1 MASINQVLL
10 LGETALTASNTG
22 LAKSLDRGQKNFIAL
37 ATVTANDGST
47 TVDVRIETSADGI
60 NWIEVANLTDLVNVN
75 GVVKLDIT
83 ANLLTKARSIVTLTG
98 TPIATVKVGLWHD
111 FDR

>member
-1 MASINQVLL
+1 MASINQILL
-10 LGETALTASNTG
+10 LAETALTASNTG
-22 LAKSLDRGQKNFIAL
+22 LEKSLEVRQKNYVAL

-47 TVDVRIETSADGI
+47 TVDVRIETSADGT
-60 NWIEVANLTDLVNVN
+60 NWIEVADLTDLVNVN

-83 ANLLTKARSIVTLTG
+83 ASLLTKARSIVTLTG
-98 TPIATVKVGLWHD
+98 TPIATVKVALWHD